1 MLPTPSILVAVDII
15 VLAVTEWSLKVL
27 LIQRKESPQETWALP
42 GWFVHVDETL
52 LDTAKRKLK
61 EETGYAD
68 FEVHNIGTF
77 DALDRDNRARVLSV
91 GFLAL
96 THKTDFPFEDGKN
109 TKNASFI
116 SLKELPHLGFDHAKI
131 IESTLTYLQDKVMH
145 SNIARPLFDTQF
157 TLTELQMAYEC
168 ILGKELNVRN
178 FRKKVIE
185 MWLIVPTW
193 EVEIGVGHRP
203 AQYFTFA

>member
-1 MLPTPSILVAVDII
+1 M
-15 VLAVTEWSLKVL
+15 
-27 LIQRKESPQETWALP
+27 
-42 GWFVHVDETL
+42 
-52 LDTAKRKLK
+52 DTAKRKLK

-185 MWLIVPTW
+185 M
-193 EVEIGVGHRP
+193 
-203 AQYFTFA
+203 